1 MTELIVLL
9 NSSGLVFD
17 MIILVSSA
25 NSIESAILFMVN
37 GKSFMYMIRNESRE
51 N

>member
-9 NSSGLVFD
+9 NSSGLLFD

-25 NSIESAILFMVN
+25 NSIEFATLFTVN
-37 GKSFMYMIRNESRE
+37 GKSFMYVDDDEVAL
-51 N
+51 